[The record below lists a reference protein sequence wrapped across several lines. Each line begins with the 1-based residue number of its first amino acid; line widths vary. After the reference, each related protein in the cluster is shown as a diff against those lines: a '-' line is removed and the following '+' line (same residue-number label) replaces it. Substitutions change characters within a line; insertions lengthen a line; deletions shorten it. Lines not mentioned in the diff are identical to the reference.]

1 MRDRQLSKYIK
12 IFPYQEKPGY
22 VLLYSTKRA
31 STILVDES
39 LLKAIEERSLSTSDR
54 ETLVSLGFL
63 VPDGAK
69 EEKEMLSLFD
79 EANRKNNR
87 FSAVVVM
94 NLDCNL
100 ACKYCFEGGIKGRH
114 YMSSGMADIVIDYIE
129 KQHLSNK
136 KDISLDFYGGEP
148 LLSFEQIK
156 YLAIKLMASAEEKG
170 RGCSFGLVTNGT
182 MLTGKRAEELA
193 SLGLKDAKITIDGPR
208 GNHNRFRPFKSGL
221 GSFDHIIKNIREA
234 CDFIKIQIGGNFT
247 RENYR
252 VFPQL
257 LDYFLKTGITPDKI
271 SMVKFD
277 PASETVEK
285 CGLPDFNEGCN
296 SINEPW
302 LFEAS
307 LFLREE
313 ILKRGFTTPKIR
325 EASCMIEFKAD
336 IVINWDG
343 SLYKCPGFIGNK
355 NFEVGDLRKGIKDY
369 RISHNL
375 DFWKKQECLDCE
387 YLPLCFGGCRYMRIL
402 KTGKIDDVDCR
413 KPYLDATLETFIK
426 QEIKYGLKTDRT

>member
-1 MRDRQLSKYIK
+1 MQMSTYTK

-39 LLKAIEERSLSTSDR
+39 LVRSIEEGRLSASDK
-54 ETLVSLGFL
+54 ETLFSLGFL
-63 VPDGAK
+63 VPDADK
-69 EEKEMLSLFD
+69 EKKEMLSLFD

-87 FSAVVVM
+87 FSALLVM

-100 ACKYCFEGGIKGRH
+100 DCKYCYEGGMKGKH
-114 YMSSGMADIVIDYIE
+114 YMSLETADILIDYIE
-129 KQHLSNK
+129 KQHLSNE
-136 KDISLDFYGGEP
+136 KDVSLDFYGGEP

-156 YLAIKLMASAEEKG
+156 YISKKLKLSAEKKG
-170 RGCSFGLVTNGT
+170 QNCSFGLVTNGT

-193 SLGLKDAKITIDGPR
+193 PLGLKEAKITIDGPR
-208 GNHNRFRPFKSGL
+208 KNHNLFRPFKSGL
-221 GSFDHIIKNIREA
+221 GSFDHIIKNIKEA

-277 PASETVEK
+277 PASETMEK

-307 LFLREE
+307 IFLRDE
-313 ILKRGFTTPKIR
+313 ILKRGFYTPKLR
-325 EASCMIEFKAD
+325 PASCMIESKDD
-336 IVINWDG
+336 IVINFEG
-343 SLYKCPGFIGNK
+343 TLYKCPALLGKK
-355 NFEVGDLRKGIKDY
+355 NFAVGNLKTEIRDY
-369 RISHNL
+369 RKSYKL
-375 DFWKKQECLDCE
+375 DFWKKQECLDCA
-387 YLPLCFGGCRYMRIL
+387 YLPLCFGGCRYMKL
-402 KTGKIDDVDCR
+402 LQKGKIDDVDCR

-426 QEIKYGLKTDRT
+426 QEIKYGLKTAGT